1 MQRDKYK
8 VFFQKTGKI
17 LFAIAMADKKIAPQ
31 EYEALQ
37 SIIQEELKL
46 SHLKEDE
53 LKHITQLKYAF
64 DWMIENPKTIDDIL
78 IEYIEFL
85 NNNRALFTPEIKDF
99 IYKTANRIAGSYA
112 NKNKSE
118 LIVLAKIHLLL
129 KE

>member
-37 SIIQEELKL
+37 IIIHEELK
-46 SHLKEDE
+46 SSYLKEDE
-53 LKHITQLKYAF
+53 IRHITQLKYAF
-64 DWMIENPKTIDDIL
+64 DWMIENPKKIDDIL
-78 IEYIEFL
+78 AEYKEFK
-85 NNNRALFTPEIKDF
+85 NENRALFTTEIKDF
-99 IYKTANRIAGSYA
+99 IYKTANRIAGSFA

-118 LIVLAKIHLLL
+118 LIVLAKIHLIL